1 MEDDDDLPVPNKLV
15 RLNRHERDAPNNEY
29 TLNMNRL
36 PQQMNPNE
44 LLKAAE
50 SIPEDLQDKIFA
62 TLMKKRFPGAMSEK
76 PFTVQGLAEA
86 IN

>member
-1 MEDDDDLPVPNKLV
+1 
-15 RLNRHERDAPNNEY
+15 
-29 TLNMNRL
+29 MNRL
-36 PQQMNPNE
+36 PRQMNPNE